1 MWIYIIVGIGFCIA
15 AFFIGIKL
23 YFLKKS
29 IKEIHISLSR
39 ILKTDTNQLL
49 TISSADKEMKLFVND
64 LNKELQNLRKEKLEY
79 QNGNQELK
87 KIVTNISHDIRT
99 PLTAIQGY
107 IDLLKKNTEKQEE
120 YIQIIEKKTEELT
133 LLTDQLFDF
142 STTMDVGI
150 KIKKE
155 KCCINE
161 ILEEV
166 LANMYP
172 IFKEKQMNPKLEI
185 CKQKIYRNLDKNSI
199 NRIFENILSNVCK
212 YGEGDFKVTLDSKG
226 VITFS
231 NKATSLDE
239 ITVQKIFDRYFT
251 VENAKK
257 STGLGLSISKQLVE
271 LNGGTISAKCVKENL
286 IIKICFFEKS

>member
-1 MWIYIIVGIGFCIA
+1 MWIYIVVGIGFCIA

-107 IDLLKKNTEKQEE
+107 VDLLKKNTEKQEE

-142 STTMDVGI
+142 STTVDVGI

-286 IIKICFFEKS
+286 IIKICFFEKL